1 MKKLFLT
8 SGIIACMACPAFA
21 NPAESGFTPSQS
33 SDEGTSTA
41 VGECVQPSIGT
52 YSGSTT
58 LVAQW
63 TNDFALM
70 KLNDNNGNTE
80 ESGGATTHTWDENS
94 TSIWTTSDL
103 YITGLTDSTT
113 DAEQGKVVYKK
124 DANNNFNLQALGA
137 SVVNVPTGAIVKYTV
152 TTTLPQGATGS
163 ASTVT
168 STEPT
173 RPFRGYFDS
182 SATYLTNDNQAYID
196 STGAVTSRGVN
207 ANYNNAAPWKALY
220 GYASPDLSGDPTAY
234 GYAFQGWVIGGDT
247 EHIKSTADVNS
258 SNRTESTTA
267 VAQWQAKTWDVTFS
281 CGTGAT
287 INNAPSATTWTF
299 DDTFTV
305 PANADTTVCGKAG
318 SHFTGWQ
325 CKQGNNVVY
334 EPEQT
339 ISNGSATSMISAS
352 LTASVYAS
360 LVDDVANPQSGM
372 TTENTND
379 IVCTAQ
385 YVANNINITWD
396 GAGEDGNWEAPTPG
410 TGAGVCTYGSDV
422 TIPANPTRTGY
433 TFNGWSVGTTTPDTN
448 LATQ

>member
-21 NPAESGFTPSQS
+21 DPGFTPAQGAAAYDNQGDGSVA
-33 SDEGTSTA
+33 EA
-41 VGECVQPSIGT
+41 CVEPTIGV
-52 YSGSTT
+52 YSGSTQ

-80 ESGGATTHTWDENS
+80 ASGGATSHDWDTGS

-103 YITGLTDSTT
+103 YITGLTNQSGDP
-113 DAEQGKVVYKK
+113 AAGKVVYKK
-124 DANNNFNLQALGA
+124 DANDNFNLQALGA
-137 SVVNVPTGAIVKYTV
+137 SVVSVPTGAIVKYTV

-163 ASTVT
+163 ASTIT

-182 SATYLTNDNQAYID
+182 TATFETSNDLAYID

-207 ANYNNAAPWKALY
+207 ANYDNASPWKALY

-247 EHIKSTADVNS
+247 EHIKSTADVNN

-267 VAQWQAKTWDVTFS
+267 VAQWQAKVWDVTFN
-281 CGTGAT
+281 CGTGT
-287 INNAPSATTWTF
+287 ITNAPSATTWTF
-299 DDTFTV
+299 DSTFTV
-305 PANADTTVCGKAG
+305 PANADATGCGKAG

-339 ISNGSATSMISAS
+339 ISNGSATAMTSAS

-385 YVANNINITWD
+385 YTANTIGLSWTDSIDSTTYE
-396 GAGEDGNWEAPTPG
+396 GGIS
-410 TGAGVCTYGSDV
+410 CTYGNSV
-422 TIPANPTRTGY
+422 VLPENPTKTGY
-433 TFNGWSVGTTTPDTN
+433 IFNGWSVGTTTPDTN
-448 LATQ
+448 LANQ